1 MKLSRCLFVALSFL
15 LVLPVISWSDRA
27 CSQPTWI
34 YKEYRTFHSVS
45 SEPAVQPDMVLHQ
58 RLSDSKVR
66 QPSHWPN
73 LDLPTWHKKLQKH
86 WQAGAVR
93 VKVTGSANSP
103 YQLSAQLSARLSA
116 SNELTGI
123 TLLPDGLIM
132 VNTLSTYYLS
142 PPYGPSPYGHQRI
155 RVTLPQQY
163 FLSSWDV
170 RALER
175 ELERLGIKI
184 KPKPAPPKPTVTLSG

>member
-15 LVLPVISWSDRA
+15 LVLPVISWSDPA
-27 CSQPTWI
+27 WSQPTWI
-34 YKEYRTFHSVS
+34 YKEYRTIHSVS

-58 RLSDSKVR
+58 RLSDSKAR
-66 QPSHWPN
+66 QPSYRPDH
-73 LDLPTWHKKLQKH
+73 DLPTWHKKLQKH

-103 YQLSAQLSARLSA
+103 YQLSARLSA

-142 PPYGPSPYGHQRI
+142 SPYGPSPYGHQRI